1 MKSFSVQRETY
12 ATLPSG
18 PPPSGMFQPTLREL
32 PEWFLLPKR
41 RPTEGNHKPST
52 RVYGDDM
59 QPTRVL
65 QPGRYSLVRSGQA
78 DARIVV
84 KYLQIGVIAG
94 HTSTGRNTPSATL
107 DQLVLVRIQ
116 VRQLKE
122 YLQNRQNTV
131 SVDRRYDP

>member
-12 ATLPSG
+12 ATL
-18 PPPSGMFQPTLREL
+18 PSGMFQPTLREL

-65 QPGRYSLVRSGQA
+65 QPYCNR
-78 DARIVV
+78 
-84 KYLQIGVIAG
+84 AG
-94 HTSTGRNTPSATL
+94 TH
-107 DQLVLVRIQ
+107 
-116 VRQLKE
+116 
-122 YLQNRQNTV
+122 
-131 SVDRRYDP
+131 